1 MGEQLIN
8 QDQFIL
14 IAVLVLAI
22 LTVALLSTTI
32 ILLVKQ
38 KSIMLL

>member
-1 MGEQLIN
+1 MGEQSLT
-8 QDQFIL
+8 QDQILL

-32 ILLVKQ
+32 ILMVK
-38 KSIMLL
+38 IVL